1 MKPEYEIKNTMK
13 KILLAFT
20 MLLAMV
26 ACTNKPATAVE
37 DYEVNSEV
45 AFEVAKNYFF
55 KNDQVIPEYP
65 KITTEEEFNK
75 LFGMATTMGE
85 NGKPTAIDF
94 VKEHFGVEM
103 ERPHIVCQYSAK
115 NNQVIPEYPK
125 IVSEEEFTKLFGM
138 ATKMGE
144 DGKPT
149 AIDFTKQFVLAIVLP
164 ETDFA
169 TEINPVKVEEKGDSL
184 LYTYEVKTGEKQSF
198 RIQPVS
204 IVVLDKKYEN
214 KRVVLVNER
223 ETNYFPAIDRYL
235 ADSIGSRYAKGEH
248 CVPIH
253 SIVRVDERNTKDIL
267 VWGDFWVFNYNQVG
281 DTLKCVSGGS
291 HPGLMHIRQTEK
303 GFEVTAFDQVEDGS
317 RYLPTAKKIFGD
329 KFDAFKT
336 INSDEKNRERLRAEG
351 LATYAK
357 KNGLAVT
364 LYQDYGWPA
373 KKLKE

>member
-1 MKPEYEIKNTMK
+1 MK
-13 KILLAFT
+13 KVLFTFAAMIILA
-20 MLLAMV
+20 ACGNKQAV
-26 ACTNKPATAVE
+26 APAESDEAS
-37 DYEVNSEV
+37 NEV

-55 KNDQVIPEYP
+55 KNDQEIPSSP
-65 KITTEEEFNK
+65 KITSAEEFGK
-75 LFGMATTMGE
+75 LFGMATTMD
-85 NGKPTAIDF
+85 K
-94 VKEHFGVEM
+94 
-103 ERPHIVCQYSAK
+103 
-115 NNQVIPEYPK
+115 
-125 IVSEEEFTKLFGM
+125 
-138 ATKMGE
+138 

-164 ETDFA
+164 VTDFA

-184 LYTYEVKTGEKQSF
+184 LYTYDVKTGEKQSF
-198 RIQPVS
+198 TIQPVS
-204 IVVLDKKYEN
+204 IIILDKQYEN
-214 KRVVLVNER
+214 KRVVLLNER
-223 ETNYFPAIDRYL
+223 ETTYFPAIDRYL
-235 ADSIGSRYAKGEH
+235 TDSIGSQYAKGEH

-253 SIVRVDERNTKDIL
+253 SIVRVDERNTEDIL
-267 VWGDFWVFNYNQVG
+267 VWGDFWVFNYNQMG

-291 HPGLMHIRQTEK
+291 HPGLMHIRQTAK

-364 LYQDYGWPA
+364 MYQDYGWPA

>member
-1 MKPEYEIKNTMK
+1 M
-13 KILLAFT
+13 
-20 MLLAMV
+20 
-26 ACTNKPATAVE
+26 
-37 DYEVNSEV
+37 
-45 AFEVAKNYFF
+45 
-55 KNDQVIPEYP
+55 
-65 KITTEEEFNK
+65 
-75 LFGMATTMGE
+75 
-85 NGKPTAIDF
+85 
-94 VKEHFGVEM
+94 
-103 ERPHIVCQYSAK
+103 
-115 NNQVIPEYPK
+115 
-125 IVSEEEFTKLFGM
+125 
-138 ATKMGE
+138 
-144 DGKPT
+144 
-149 AIDFTKQFVLAIVLP
+149 AIVLP
-164 ETDFA
+164 ATDFA

-184 LYTYEVKTGEKQSF
+184 LYTYDVKTGEKQSF
-198 RIQPVS
+198 SIQPVS
-204 IVVLDKKYEN
+204 IIILDKQYEN

-235 ADSIGSRYAKGEH
+235 ADSIGCQYAKGEH

-253 SIVRVDERNTKDIL
+253 SIVRVDERNSEDIL

-291 HPGLMHIRQTEK
+291 HPGLLHIRQTEK

>member
-1 MKPEYEIKNTMK
+1 MK
-13 KILLAFT
+13 KVLFAFAALIALA
-20 MLLAMV
+20 
-26 ACTNKPATAVE
+26 ACGNKQAAAPISE
-37 DYEVNSEV
+37 DNKESSEV

-65 KITTEEEFNK
+65 KITTEAEFTK
-75 LFGMATTMGE
+75 LFGMATMMGE

-94 VKEHFGVEM
+94 T
-103 ERPHIVCQYSAK
+103 R
-115 NNQVIPEYPK
+115 
-125 IVSEEEFTKLFGM
+125 
-138 ATKMGE
+138 
-144 DGKPT
+144 
-149 AIDFTKQFVLAIVLP
+149 QFVLAIVLP

-184 LYTYEVKTGEKQSF
+184 LYTYEVKTGEKQSS

-204 IVVLDKKYEN
+204 IITLDKKYEN
-214 KRVVLVNER
+214 KRVVFVNEQ

-235 ADSIGSRYAKGEH
+235 ADSIGSHYAKGEH

-253 SIVRVDERNTKDIL
+253 SIVRVDERNSEDIL

-291 HPGLMHIRQTEK
+291 HPGLLHIRQTEK

-357 KNGLAVT
+357 KNDLAVT

-373 KKLKE
+373 KKLEE